1 MKVQGSRF
9 LAGQLCD
16 FLINALFCQVT
27 TVEEE
32 LLYNPRLSKDEVS
45 LPVNC
50 HLHAGSYKIGDYK
63 IVDVNVFRF

>member
-9 LAGQLCD
+9 LVGQLSD

-45 LPVNC
+45 FTRKLSFTC
-50 HLHAGSYKIGDYK
+50 MFI
-63 IVDVNVFRF
+63 